1 MNRTAQECIR
11 PRTVRLACRLLS
23 PLLDAGTITTSE
35 YAIIRKTLS
44 QLLKSGEPLQVIK
57 PKLLTPQE
65 AAEILA
71 ISYSQ
76 FRNLER
82 EGVFPFHRKCV
93 GNKTV
98 RYRNIDIFDYVNYSD
113 TTEKQTEGEQ

>member
-11 PRTVRLACRLLS
+11 PQTVRLACRLLS

-35 YAIIRKTLS
+35 YTIIRKTLS

-65 AAEILA
+65 AAEMLKDQFIVLA
-71 ISYSQ
+71 NDLMYKSKYAPLS
-76 FRNLER
+76 ER
-82 EGVFPFHRKCV
+82 ERKKV
-93 GNKTV
+93 
-98 RYRNIDIFDYVNYSD
+98 NIINSICDLI
-113 TTEKQTEGEQ
+113 